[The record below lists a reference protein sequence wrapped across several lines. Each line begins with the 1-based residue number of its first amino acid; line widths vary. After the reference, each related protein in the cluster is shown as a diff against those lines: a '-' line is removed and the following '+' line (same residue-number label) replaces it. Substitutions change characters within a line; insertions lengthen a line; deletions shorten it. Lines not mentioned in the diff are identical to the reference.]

1 MMKMSERGWENR
13 KRREGSLE
21 ERESFIFSFPSLI
34 IFVEKKQKDGE
45 KEIERL
51 QIIERGNRHPH
62 LRVQER
68 CFRISKGYPKI
79 YKPTNKKIIFNV
91 NNNNNIN

>member
-1 MMKMSERGWENR
+1 MTCRGPCDEEDVRERMGEQEE
-13 KRREGSLE
+13 KSLE

-51 QIIERGNRHPH
+51 QS
-62 LRVQER
+62 LREETDT
-68 CFRISKGYPKI
+68 RISEYKKDAFEFRKGI
-79 YKPTNKKIIFNV
+79 Q
-91 NNNNNIN
+91 NI